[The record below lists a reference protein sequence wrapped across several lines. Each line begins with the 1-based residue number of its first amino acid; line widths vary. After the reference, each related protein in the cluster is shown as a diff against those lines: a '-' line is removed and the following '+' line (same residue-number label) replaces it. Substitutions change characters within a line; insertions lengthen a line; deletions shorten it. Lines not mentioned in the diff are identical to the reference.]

1 MGYDDSEI
9 KSFSLL
15 PYFSMYIPP
24 KKWLFFRA
32 NLQKN
37 SNCFFAYVENSP
49 FLLILNRNKKGAFLV
64 KLFSRIAIIA
74 CAAAVLSAC
83 NDQKAETKTAADESF
98 NKVKAAGV
106 FVLGLD
112 DSFPP
117 MGFRDKD
124 NNIVGFDIDLA
135 TEVCARLGVKLK
147 TQPISWDAKEQ
158 ELNTGKID
166 CIWNGMSVDS
176 ARAKAMNLSDPYLK
190 NRMIFTVK
198 DKALANLAA
207 LAGKKIAV
215 QNGSTAQKLLDASEA
230 GKAAKEIVPF
240 DDNQTAL
247 MDLDKGGVDAVFLD
261 EIVAKYW
268 IVTNAK
274 DYTVL
279 EEGLSDEVYAVGFRK
294 KDQAL
299 RDSVNNVLAAMK
311 ADGKFAAI
319 SSKWFGK

>member
-1 MGYDDSEI
+1 M
-9 KSFSLL
+9 
-15 PYFSMYIPP
+15 
-24 KKWLFFRA
+24 KK
-32 NLQKN
+32 
-37 SNCFFAYVENSP
+37 FFAS
-49 FLLILNRNKKGAFLV
+49 
-64 KLFSRIAIIA
+64 IAAIA
-74 CAAAVLSAC
+74 CCAMFMGC
-83 NDQKAETKTAADESF
+83 NEQKGDANKADESL
-98 NKVKAAGV
+98 NKVKAAGE

-135 TEVCARLGVKLK
+135 NEVATRLGVKLK

-166 CIWNGMSVDS
+166 CIWNGLSVDPE
-176 ARAKAMNLSDPYLK
+176 RAAAMNLSDAYLK

-198 DKALANLAA
+198 DKSLANLAA
-207 LAGKKIAV
+207 LVGKKIAV
-215 QNGSTAQKLLDASEA
+215 QNGSTAQKLLDASDA

-247 MDLDKGGVDAVFLD
+247 MDLEKGGVDAVFLD

-268 IVTNAK
+268 IVQNSK
-274 DYTVL
+274 DYVVL
-279 EEGLSDEVYAVGFRK
+279 EEGLSDEEYAIGFRK

-299 RDSVNNVLAAMK
+299 RDAVTETIKAMQ
-311 ADGKFAAI
+311 ADGKFDEIHA
-319 SSKWFGK
+319 KWFGK

>member
-1 MGYDDSEI
+1 M
-9 KSFSLL
+9 
-15 PYFSMYIPP
+15 
-24 KKWLFFRA
+24 
-32 NLQKN
+32 N
-37 SNCFFAYVENSP
+37 
-49 FLLILNRNKKGAFLV
+49 
-64 KLFSRIAIIA
+64 LFSRIAIIA
-74 CAAAVLSAC
+74 CAAAVLFGC
-83 NDQKAETKTAADESF
+83 NDQKSETKAAADESF

-135 TEVCARLGVKLK
+135 TEVCARLGLKLK

-166 CIWNGMSVDS
+166 CIWNGMSVDPE
-176 ARAKAMNLSDPYLK
+176 RAMAMNLSEPYLQ

-198 DKALANLAA
+198 DKSLSTLAA
-207 LAGKKIAV
+207 LKGKKIAV

-247 MDLDKGGVDAVFLD
+247 MDLEKGGVSAVFLD

-268 IVTNAK
+268 IVKNAK
-274 DYTVL
+274 PYIIL

-299 RDSVNNVLAAMK
+299 RDSVNNVLAEMK
-311 ADGKFAAI
+311 KDGKFDEI
-319 SSKWFGK
+319 SAKWFGK

>member
-1 MGYDDSEI
+1 M
-9 KSFSLL
+9 KKLLL
-15 PYFSMYIPP
+15 P
-24 KKWLFFRA
+24 LA
-32 NLQKN
+32 L
-37 SNCFFAYVENSP
+37 V
-49 FLLILNRNKKGAFLV
+49 AFLFGCKESGNQESKV
-64 KLFSRIAIIA
+64 
-74 CAAAVLSAC
+74 
-83 NDQKAETKTAADESF
+83 ETDESF
-98 NKVKAAGV
+98 NKVKTAGV

-117 MGFRDKD
+117 MGFRDKE

-135 TEVCARLGVKLK
+135 TEVCARLGLQLK

-176 ARAKAMNLSDPYLK
+176 ARAKAMNLSDAYLK

-198 DKALANLAA
+198 DKSLASLSA
-207 LAGKKIAV
+207 LAGKKVAV
-215 QNGSTAQKLLDASEA
+215 QNGSTAQKLLEASEA

-247 MDLDKGGVDAVFLD
+247 MDLEKGGVEAVFLD
-261 EIVAKYW
+261 EIVARYW
-268 IVTNAK
+268 ITTNGK
-274 DYTVL
+274 DYVVL

-299 RDSVNNVLAAMK
+299 RDSVNKTLQAMK
-311 ADGKFAAI
+311 ADGKFDEI
-319 SSKWFGK
+319 SAKWFGK

>member
-1 MGYDDSEI
+1 M
-9 KSFSLL
+9 
-15 PYFSMYIPP
+15 
-24 KKWLFFRA
+24 KK
-32 NLQKN
+32 
-37 SNCFFAYVENSP
+37 FFAM
-49 FLLILNRNKKGAFLV
+49 LAAF
-64 KLFSRIAIIA
+64 A
-74 CAAAVLSAC
+74 CAAVFSAC
-83 NDQKAETKTAADESF
+83 NDQKAEQSTADESL
-98 NKVKAAGV
+98 NKVKAAGE

-176 ARAKAMNLSDPYLK
+176 ARAAAMNLSDAYLT

-198 DKALANLAA
+198 DKALANLET
-207 LAGKKIAV
+207 LKGKKIAV

-268 IVTNAK
+268 IVENSK
-274 DYTVL
+274 DYVVL

-294 KDQAL
+294 KDKAL
-299 RDSVNNVLAAMK
+299 RNAVNSTLAAMK
-311 ADGKFAAI
+311 EDGKFDEIYA
-319 SSKWFGK
+319 KWFGK

>member
-1 MGYDDSEI
+1 MSVVIGMC
-9 KSFSLL
+9 SFFYISLVNEKGTL
-15 PYFSMYIPP
+15 M
-24 KKWLFFRA
+24 KKI
-32 NLQKN
+32 
-37 SNCFFAYVENSP
+37 FA
-49 FLLILNRNKKGAFLV
+49 ILATV
-64 KLFSRIAIIA
+64 A
-74 CAAAVLSAC
+74 CAAFLSAC
-83 NDQKAETKTAADESF
+83 NDQKSETKTSADESF

-135 TEVCARLGVKLK
+135 TEVCARLGIKLK

-176 ARAKAMNLSDPYLK
+176 DRARVMNLSDAYLK

-198 DKALANLAA
+198 DKSLANLAA

-215 QNGSTAQKLLDASEA
+215 QNGSTAQKLLEASEA

-274 DYTVL
+274 PYIVL

-311 ADGKFAAI
+311 ADGKFAEI
-319 SSKWFGK
+319 SAKWFGK

>member
-1 MGYDDSEI
+1 V
-9 KSFSLL
+9 
-15 PYFSMYIPP
+15 P
-24 KKWLFFRA
+24 K
-32 NLQKN
+32 
-37 SNCFFAYVENSP
+37 
-49 FLLILNRNKKGAFLV
+49 NKKELSMKKFTALLAAF
-64 KLFSRIAIIA
+64 A
-74 CAAAVLSAC
+74 CAAVLSAC
-83 NDQKAETKTAADESF
+83 NEKKSENTSTADESL
-98 NKVKAAGV
+98 NKVKAAGE

-135 TEVCARLGVKLK
+135 TEVCARLGLKLK

-166 CIWNGMSVDS
+166 CIWNGLSVDS
-176 ARAKAMNLSDPYLK
+176 ARAAAMNLSDPYLK

-198 DKALANLAA
+198 DKSLSNLES
-207 LAGKKIAV
+207 LKGKKIAV
-215 QNGSTAQKLLDASEA
+215 QNGSTAQKQLDASDV
-230 GKAAKEIVPF
+230 GKTAKEIVPF

-274 DYTVL
+274 DYVVL
-279 EEGLSDEVYAVGFRK
+279 EEGLSDEVYAIGFRK

-299 RDSVNNVLAAMK
+299 RDAVNSTLSAMK
-311 ADGKFAAI
+311 ADGKFDEI
-319 SSKWFGK
+319 SAKWFGK

>member
-1 MGYDDSEI
+1 MRPFFYI
-9 KSFSLL
+9 SLVNQKED
-15 PYFSMYIPP
+15 FKM
-24 KKWLFFRA
+24 KKFLA
-32 NLQKN
+32 M
-37 SNCFFAYVENSP
+37 FAAV
-49 FLLILNRNKKGAFLV
+49 
-64 KLFSRIAIIA
+64 A
-74 CAAAVLSAC
+74 CAVVLSAC
-83 NDQKAETKTAADESF
+83 NDQKAESKTQADESL
-98 NKVKAAGV
+98 NKVKAAGE

-198 DKALANLAA
+198 DKALASLAA

-299 RDSVNNVLAAMK
+299 RDAVNSTLAAMK
-311 ADGKFAAI
+311 ADGKFDEI
-319 SSKWFGK
+319 SAKWFGK

>member
-1 MGYDDSEI
+1 M
-9 KSFSLL
+9 
-15 PYFSMYIPP
+15 
-24 KKWLFFRA
+24 KKI
-32 NLQKN
+32 
-37 SNCFFAYVENSP
+37 FA
-49 FLLILNRNKKGAFLV
+49 ILATV
-64 KLFSRIAIIA
+64 A
-74 CAAAVLSAC
+74 CAAFLSAC
-83 NDQKAETKTAADESF
+83 NDQKSETKAAADESF
-98 NKVKAAGV
+98 NKIKAAGV

-176 ARAKAMNLSDPYLK
+176 ARAKAMNLSDAYLK

-198 DKALANLAA
+198 DKSLANLA
-207 LAGKKIAV
+207 
-215 QNGSTAQKLLDASEA
+215 GSTAQKLLDASDA

-274 DYTVL
+274 PYIVL

-311 ADGKFAAI
+311 ADGKFTEI
-319 SSKWFGK
+319 SAKWFGK

>member
-1 MGYDDSEI
+1 M
-9 KSFSLL
+9 
-15 PYFSMYIPP
+15 
-24 KKWLFFRA
+24 KK
-32 NLQKN
+32 
-37 SNCFFAYVENSP
+37 FFAGLAV
-49 FLLILNRNKKGAFLV
+49 
-64 KLFSRIAIIA
+64 
-74 CAAAVLSAC
+74 AAALIFTGC
-83 NDQKAETKTAADESF
+83 NEKNDSQNQQGDVSLD
-98 NKVKAAGV
+98 KVKKAGE

-135 TEVCARLGVKLK
+135 TEVCSRLGVKLK

-176 ARAKAMNLSDPYLK
+176 SRAAAMNLSDAYLR
-190 NRMIFTVK
+190 NRMIFAVK
-198 DKALANLAA
+198 DKSLSKLAA
-207 LAGKKIAV
+207 LSGKKIAV
-215 QNGSTAQKLLDASEA
+215 QNGSTAQGILDASAA

-268 IVTNAK
+268 ISSNGK
-274 DYTVL
+274 DYVIL
-279 EEGLSDEVYAVGFRK
+279 EEGLSDEEYAIGFRK

-299 RDSVNNVLAAMK
+299 RDAVNNTIKAMQ
-311 ADGKFAAI
+311 ADGKFAEI
-319 SSKWFGK
+319 SAKWFGK

>member
-1 MGYDDSEI
+1 MRPFFYI
-9 KSFSLL
+9 SLVNQKED
-15 PYFSMYIPP
+15 FKM
-24 KKWLFFRA
+24 KKI
-32 NLQKN
+32 
-37 SNCFFAYVENSP
+37 FA
-49 FLLILNRNKKGAFLV
+49 ILAAV
-64 KLFSRIAIIA
+64 A
-74 CAAAVLSAC
+74 CAAVFSAC
-83 NDQKAETKTAADESF
+83 NEQKAEAKVAADESF

-198 DKALANLAA
+198 DKALASLAA

-268 IVTNAK
+268 IVTNGK

-299 RDSVNNVLAAMK
+299 RDAVNSTLAAMK
-311 ADGKFAAI
+311 ADGKFDEI
-319 SSKWFGK
+319 SAKWFGK

>member
-1 MGYDDSEI
+1 M
-9 KSFSLL
+9 
-15 PYFSMYIPP
+15 
-24 KKWLFFRA
+24 KKI
-32 NLQKN
+32 
-37 SNCFFAYVENSP
+37 FA
-49 FLLILNRNKKGAFLV
+49 ILATV
-64 KLFSRIAIIA
+64 A
-74 CAAAVLSAC
+74 CAAFLSAC
-83 NDQKAETKTAADESF
+83 NDQKSETKAAADESF

-124 NNIVGFDIDLA
+124 NNI
-135 TEVCARLGVKLK
+135 
-147 TQPISWDAKEQ
+147 
-158 ELNTGKID
+158 GKID

-176 ARAKAMNLSDPYLK
+176 ARAKAMNLSDAYLK

-198 DKALANLAA
+198 DKSLANLAA

-215 QNGSTAQKLLDASEA
+215 QNGSTAQKLLDASDA

-274 DYTVL
+274 PYIVL

-311 ADGKFAAI
+311 ADGKFAEI
-319 SSKWFGK
+319 SAKWFGK

>member
-1 MGYDDSEI
+1 M
-9 KSFSLL
+9 KKLLL
-15 PYFSMYIPP
+15 P
-24 KKWLFFRA
+24 LA
-32 NLQKN
+32 L
-37 SNCFFAYVENSP
+37 V
-49 FLLILNRNKKGAFLV
+49 AFLFGCKESGNQESKV
-64 KLFSRIAIIA
+64 
-74 CAAAVLSAC
+74 
-83 NDQKAETKTAADESF
+83 ETDESF
-98 NKVKAAGV
+98 NKVKTAGV

-117 MGFRDKD
+117 MGFRDKE

-135 TEVCARLGVKLK
+135 TEVCARLGLQLK

-176 ARAKAMNLSDPYLK
+176 ARAKAMNLSDAYLK

-198 DKALANLAA
+198 DKSLASLSA

-215 QNGSTAQKLLDASEA
+215 QNGSTAQKLLEASEA
-230 GKAAKEIVPF
+230 GKTAKEIVPF

-247 MDLDKGGVDAVFLD
+247 MDLEKGGVEAVFLD

-268 IVTNAK
+268 ITTNAK
-274 DYTVL
+274 DYVVL

-299 RDSVNNVLAAMK
+299 RDSVNKTLQAMK
-311 ADGKFAAI
+311 ADGKFDEI
-319 SSKWFGK
+319 STKWFGK

>member
-1 MGYDDSEI
+1 M
-9 KSFSLL
+9 K
-15 PYFSMYIPP
+15 
-24 KKWLFFRA
+24 
-32 NLQKN
+32 
-37 SNCFFAYVENSP
+37 
-49 FLLILNRNKKGAFLV
+49 
-64 KLFSRIAIIA
+64 KLFAGLA
-74 CAAAVLSAC
+74 VAAALVFAGC
-83 NDQKAETKTAADESF
+83 NENKETQTQADVSLE
-98 NKVKAAGV
+98 KVKNAGE

-135 TEVCARLGVKLK
+135 NEVCVRLGVKLK

-176 ARAKAMNLSDPYLK
+176 ARAAAMNLSDPYLK
-190 NRMIFTVK
+190 NRMVFSVK
-198 DKALANLAA
+198 DKSLANLAA

-215 QNGSTAQKLLDASEA
+215 QNGSTAQKLLEASDA

-240 DDNQTAL
+240 DDNQTAM

-261 EIVAKYW
+261 ESVAKFW
-268 IVTNAK
+268 ITSNAK
-274 DYTVL
+274 DFVVM
-279 EEGLSDEVYAVGFRK
+279 EEGLSDEVYAIGFRK

-299 RDSVNNVLAAMK
+299 RDAVNETLKAMQ
-311 ADGKFAAI
+311 ADGKFAEI
-319 SSKWFGK
+319 SAKWFGK

>member
-1 MGYDDSEI
+1 M
-9 KSFSLL
+9 
-15 PYFSMYIPP
+15 
-24 KKWLFFRA
+24 KK
-32 NLQKN
+32 
-37 SNCFFAYVENSP
+37 FFASM
-49 FLLILNRNKKGAFLV
+49 
-64 KLFSRIAIIA
+64 
-74 CAAAVLSAC
+74 AAVAFAVALSAC
-83 NDQKAETKTAADESF
+83 NEKKTENDAPVADESF

-135 TEVCARLGVKLK
+135 TEVCARLGIKLK

-176 ARAKAMNLSDPYLK
+176 DRARVMNLSDAYLK

-198 DKALANLAA
+198 DKAITNLAA

-215 QNGSTAQKLLDASEA
+215 QNGSTAQKLLDASDA

-268 IVTNAK
+268 IVNNAK
-274 DYTVL
+274 DYVVL

-299 RDSVNNVLAAMK
+299 RDAVNSTLAAMK
-311 ADGKFAAI
+311 ADGKFDEI
-319 SSKWFGK
+319 SAKWFGK